1 MEIKAKGKLDQQSIS
16 ALAGFG
22 IFKKYDYRKA
32 ILVLAAINLIPTI
45 YTVVRLLI
53 LTRIEKTT
61 DSHQMIMAMLPLLIS
76 TVVLTFPIRLM
87 SYKAKMFNKQKNASF
102 DYTFYDGSVSVIC
115 ASIAGTKTFS
125 IRYSELTM
133 VGESSKNFFIY
144 QGKNSYIVEKSTL
157 ENGTADH
164 LRHRFSSMEN
174 IKYITCNY

>member
-1 MEIKAKGKLDQQSIS
+1 MNINNLKHMLTEVSQEESYPAIAKMCRQ
-16 ALAGFG
+16 
-22 IFKKYDYRKA
+22 
-32 ILVLAAINLIPTI
+32 VLIAAIEIIPVL
-45 YTVVRLLI
+45 YTVVRLLK
-53 LTRIEKTT
+53 LTRFDKTN
-61 DSHQMIMAMLPLLIS
+61 DPMQLIWAIVPLLIVS
-76 TVVLTFPIRLM
+76 IILYTPIMAPYIKEQRLK
-87 SYKAKMFNKQKNASF
+87 YLKNASF

-174 IKYITCNY
+174 IKYIACNY